1 MHAHFSEY
9 PRPSP
14 RRRLAVNLRYL
25 RALIKR
31 FRITLMLTL
40 MLFIGAPPLFQWRC
54 EVPGGDPVTAGKALQ
69 HVYFLLFGQPSLDC
83 SNDWLGIVLNMLIPP
98 VGIALVVDG
107 VVRFAY
113 LFFAKHK
120 SDKEWIEVIAET
132 LKGHVIVCGAGRVGY
147 RVVDQLRAMG
157 KDVVAVEKREDGAF
171 VGVLRDEQVP
181 LLIDDIRSPQ
191 CLPRT
196 NVKTASAIVC
206 ATDDDL
212 ANLNIAL
219 DARRLNPSIRVV
231 IRLFDDDLVAKVR
244 DTFKAEALSSSSLAA
259 PAMALAALDPRIV
272 HSFRIGGR
280 HLMVV
285 SVFDARMGLPGTT
298 ISELRDRFGALT
310 LALRRGDT
318 EKLHPGGDERIQMG
332 DILTLQAEYSDYR
345 QLRAFTGEAQP
356 PIWSDNEA
364 AFHLPPPHQRG
375 TGTD

>member
-1 MHAHFSEY
+1 MTHLHSEY
-9 PRPSP
+9 RRPSP

-31 FRITLMLTL
+31 FRITLALTAG
-40 MLFIGAPPLFQWRC
+40 LFIGAPPLFQWRC
-54 EVPGGDPVTAGKALQ
+54 QVPGGEPVPAGKAIQ

-83 SNDWLGIVLNMLIPP
+83 SNDWMGIVLNMLIPP

-147 RVVDQLRAMG
+147 RVVDQLRSMG
-157 KDVVAVEKREDGAF
+157 KDVVVVEKREDSPF

-196 NVKTASAIVC
+196 NVKAASAIVC

-219 DARRLNPSIRVV
+219 DARRFNPQIRVV

-244 DTFKAEALSSSSLAA
+244 DTFRAEALSSSSLAA

-272 HSFRIGGR
+272 HSFRIGR

-285 SVFDARMGLPGTT
+285 SVFDARTGLPGTS
-298 ISELRDRFGALT
+298 ISELRDRFGALA

-318 EKLHPGGDERIQMG
+318 EKLHPGGEERIQMG
-332 DILTLQAEYSDYR
+332 DRVTLQAEYSDYR
-345 QLRAFTGEAQP
+345 RLRAFTGEAQP
-356 PIWSDNEA
+356 PIWSDNES
-364 AFHLPPPHQRG
+364 AFTLPSDARP
-375 TGTD
+375 TGTR